1 MFDTEG
7 LYTGKLGYT
16 YKKLTQITRVLKGR
30 DSIKALTQ
38 PDFLVLDLPKLVITE
53 KHTGVII
60 YCKKNTLYL
69 NVSSSLRNLTAFS
82 VIRSKNTKII
92 FNYKDQEIFALEHIP
107 YDASAPY
114 VSFFISRT
122 TILNVV
128 PGLIINY
135 ERAIIPYIVLP
146 EFVTK
151 SRTYYP
157 FRVTML
163 GS

>member
-60 YCKKNTLYL
+60 YCKRDILYL
-69 NVSSSLRNLTAFS
+69 DVSTNVYNLTAFS
-82 VIRSKNTKII
+82 VIRNKNTKIV
-92 FNYKDQEIFALEHIP
+92 FNYKDEEVYVIEHIP
-107 YDASAPY
+107 YDKDAPY
-114 VSFFISRT
+114 VSFFISNNLVLA
-122 TILNVV
+122 IVA
-128 PGLIINY
+128 GLIIDY
-135 ERAIIPYIVLP
+135 TKAIIPYEPKPLV
-146 EFVTK
+146 
-151 SRTYYP
+151 SRTKYLSP
-157 FRVTML
+157 FNITLL
-163 GS
+163 GR